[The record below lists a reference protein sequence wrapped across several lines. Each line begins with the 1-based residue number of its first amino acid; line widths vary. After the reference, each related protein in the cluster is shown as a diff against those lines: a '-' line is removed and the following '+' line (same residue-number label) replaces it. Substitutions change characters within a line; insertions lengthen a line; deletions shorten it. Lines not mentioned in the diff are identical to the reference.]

1 MNAPQADWQPPA
13 WHRIFRPPIRE
24 VQFWIVLAVIVGLAA
39 AHLSLD
45 MSAESSTIPAGIPV
59 ALLLAPI
66 SYAALRCGLAG
77 SVPAAAVAVLLW
89 LPDLLLPHDEGH
101 VGNDLIELALVVVV
115 AAFVGYH
122 IDAERLAR
130 DHALQART
138 GQIAAQA
145 RYLQLF
151 ESNSAP
157 IMVVDAAGEIVDA
170 NPAARALASADMIG
184 EHVPE
189 VLGFGAGPMSS
200 SAGGV
205 VALSAP
211 HGGPHSGQ
219 SRLRMYRVNVS
230 DVPAVPG
237 ERQLTQVVLQDV
249 TEELAEGVR
258 VRRYAGLLLQ
268 VQEEERRRIAQEL
281 HDEPIQLLIHLARAL
296 ERLEYTPQTTATLAD
311 GLGHAR
317 YQTLDVASRLR
328 AVVAG
333 LRPPA
338 LDQLGLVPALRG
350 FLADIT
356 EATSIGADLQISGV
370 EARLAPQVELAAF
383 RIAQEALNNVIRHA
397 NATKVLLTL
406 CFTDS
411 ELSVQVS
418 DDGCGFDAAATGVQM
433 ASDHLGLL
441 GMRERAEIGGG
452 TLTVQSAPGEGTTV
466 TATLSLDC
474 PDEADEPS
482 AKGRDS

>member
-1 MNAPQADWQPPA
+1 MNASRADWQPSA
-13 WHRIFRPPIRE
+13 WHRILRPPLRE
-24 VQFWIVLAVIVGLAA
+24 FRFWIVLAMIVGLAA
-39 AHLSLD
+39 AHLLLD
-45 MSAESSTIPAGIPV
+45 ISAEPSAIPAGIPV

-77 SVPAAAVAVLLW
+77 SVPAAIMAVVLW
-89 LPDLLLPHDEGH
+89 LPDLLLPHDQGH
-101 VGNDLIELALVVVV
+101 AGNDLIELALVIAV

-122 IDAERLAR
+122 IDAEQLAR
-130 DHALQART
+130 DHAEQARSERV
-138 GQIAAQA
+138 AAQA
-145 RYLQLF
+145 RYRHLF

-157 IMVVDAAGEIVDA
+157 ILVTDSSGEVVDA
-170 NPAARALASADMIG
+170 NPAARTLAAVDIIG
-184 EHVPE
+184 AHVPG
-189 VLGFGAGPMSS
+189 VLGLDGGPISN
-200 SAGGV
+200 SAGRIV
-205 VALSAP
+205 PLSAA
-211 HGGPHSGQ
+211 HAGQ
-219 SRLRMYRVNVS
+219 TRLRMYRVDVS
-230 DVPAVPG
+230 EVPTAPG
-237 ERQLTQVVLQDV
+237 ERQLIQVVLQDV
-249 TEELAEGVR
+249 TDELAEGVR
-258 VRRYAGLLLQ
+258 VRRYAGLLLR

-296 ERLEYTPQTTATLAD
+296 ERLEYTPQIAATLAD
-311 GLGHAR
+311 GLEHAR
-317 YQTLDVASRLR
+317 HQTLDVASRLR
-328 AVVAG
+328 AVIAG

-356 EATSIGADLQISGV
+356 EATSICADLHITGV
-370 EARLAPQVELAAF
+370 EARLAPEVELAAF

-406 CFTDS
+406 SFTDS

-452 TLTVQSAPGEGTTV
+452 ALTVRTAPGAGTTV

-474 PDEADEPS
+474 ADEADEPS
-482 AKGRDS
+482 GRAAAT